1 MPAPKSRSKSAKK
14 PSPLELMKEEINKK
28 QTQIDELNDQVTVS
42 YE

>member
-14 PSPLELMKEEINKK
+14 FSPLELMKEEINKK